1 MSIIKVQKK
10 LNDSIKVQ
18 EELTQS
24 LIGITEMI
32 RGSFKEIYTK
42 CGNKNCK
49 CFTGEQ
55 HLCLRISWTENAK
68 SCTKSISR
76 EQAAWAKENTE
87 RYKKFRKNRKKL
99 VDIEL
104 KIKLILDELE
114 SEVVNKTWAKNKN
127 IDPP

>member
-1 MSIIKVQKK
+1 MSIIKMQKK

-18 EELTQS
+18 KELTQS

-49 CFTGEQ
+49 CFTGEK

-68 SCTKSISR
+68 SCTKSITR
-76 EQAAWAKENTE
+76 EQSTWAKENTE
-87 RYKKFRKNRKKL
+87 RYKKFRKTRKKL
-99 VDIEL
+99 VDIDL

-114 SEVVNKTWAKNKN
+114 SEVVNQTWAKNKN
-127 IDPP
+127 IEPP

>member
-1 MSIIKVQKK
+1 MSIAKIQKNLNSSIKVQK
-10 LNDSIKVQ
+10 
-18 EELTQS
+18 ELTQS
-24 LIGITEMI
+24 LIEITEMI

-49 CFTGEQ
+49 CFTGEK

-68 SCTKSISR
+68 SCTKSITR
-76 EQAAWAKENTE
+76 EQSTWAKENTE
-87 RYKKFRKNRKKL
+87 RYKKFRRTRKKL

-104 KIKLILDELE
+104 KIKLILDDLE
-114 SEVVNKTWAKNKN
+114 SEVVNQTWAKNKN